1 MKVLMV
7 SKACVRGSYQR
18 KLEELAQFEDI
29 ELTAI
34 VPPYWRE
41 KGDKIALE
49 RSHTSGYD
57 LVVEKMVFNGHFHLH
72 FYPGLGDHVRR
83 LRPQIVHI
91 DEEPY
96 NFATFHALRLARSVG
111 AKPLFFTW
119 QNLQRRYPFPFSW
132 MERYNYRHSAHAIAG
147 NRDGVTVLRGKGYQ
161 GPVTVIPQFGVD
173 PEEYAPPADQV
184 DDTSRLF
191 RIGYVGRLVEEK
203 GVGLL
208 LQAVAALEG
217 GWRLSI
223 LGDGPDSARLVD
235 LSRGLGLEDRVTFQ
249 AAMPSSEM
257 PAHYRQLDALVLPSR
272 SRPHWKEQFGR
283 VLIEAM
289 ACGVPVV
296 GSDCGEIPHVID
308 DAGLVFPEDDHQAL
322 TTHLR
327 RLMTDRQLR
336 TSLATR
342 GRERVMQHY
351 TQKKIA
357 EATRRVYVNVAT
369 GESISSFTAT

>member
-1 MKVLMV
+1 MRVLMI

-41 KGDKIALE
+41 KGHRIALE
-49 RSHTSGYD
+49 RSHTAGYN
-57 LVVEKMVFNGHFHLH
+57 LIVERMAFNGHFHLH
-72 FYPGLGDHVRR
+72 FYPGLGEHVRR
-83 LRPQIVHI
+83 LQPQIMHI

-96 NFATFHALRLARSVG
+96 NFATFHALRLARSVD

-132 MERYNYRHSAHAIAG
+132 MERYNHRHSAHAIAG

-173 PEEYAPPADQV
+173 PEEYAPPTDQV
-184 DDTSRLF
+184 DDASRDF

-203 GVGLL
+203 GVDLL
-208 LQAVAALEG
+208 LQAVAELQG

-223 LGDGPDSARLVD
+223 LGDGPDRARLVD
-235 LSRGLGLEDRVTFQ
+235 LSRGLGLQDRITFQ
-249 AAMPSSEM
+249 APLPSSKM

-272 SRPHWKEQFGR
+272 SRPHWREQFGR

-289 ACGVPVV
+289 ACGIPVV
-296 GSDCGEIPHVID
+296 GSDCGEIPHVIG
-308 DAGLVFPEDDHQAL
+308 DAGLVFPEEDHQSL
-322 TTHLR
+322 TTHLH
-327 RLMTDRQLR
+327 RLMGDRQLR
-336 TSLATR
+336 ASLATR
-342 GRERVMQHY
+342 GRGRVMQHY
-351 TQKKIA
+351 TQKRIA
-357 EATRRVYVNVAT
+357 EATRRVYVNIT
-369 GESISSFTAT
+369 GSAISSLTAT